1 MENGIC
7 VRIFRNRGMA
17 LIHHED
23 GFAVA
28 ELIDDEIALK
38 DELRGDWEDLGSTRI
53 FNSTQNCYQEV
64 YLQGS
69 WAKAEYA
76 LKANGG

>member
-1 MENGIC
+1 MENGECIK
-7 VRIFRNRGMA
+7 VFRNGGMA
-17 LIHHED
+17 LIRHED

-28 ELIDDEIALK
+28 EILDDAI
-38 DELRGDWEDLGSTRI
+38 ELGEQFRGDWEDLGSTKI
-53 FNSTQNCYQEV
+53 FNISQNCRQEV

-69 WAKAEYA
+69 WPTAIYA